1 MRKLA
6 RLERPTEA
14 EAELENDATRMSCR
28 PRRNSQA
35 GQPTT
40 VFRENL
46 SQNRRAFYGRFRE
59 AGTVLGIRL
68 RDHKP
73 LVLAAIS
80 HCC

>member
-1 MRKLA
+1 MDSPRV
-6 RLERPTEA
+6 RPP
-14 EAELENDATRMSCR
+14 C
-28 PRRNSQA
+28 NSQA

-46 SQNRRAFYGRFRE
+46 SQNRGAFYGRFRE

-73 LVLAAIS
+73 LVLAATS